1 MLTAKTKLHTK
12 NKRRDHRKEHVAGVW
27 GSPHRLLQTSCGRR
41 QGRRAADQLCG
52 LSGTHGYSK
61 FRTQYLQRS
70 CFLPQS
76 EKKNKRNHT
85 WAPGD
90 LSPSHSAFRNP
101 HHGLSR
107 TCARALAVGGR
118 QHAAQLVALRAG
130 PGLPASPG
138 LQGCDFPRTLFLLRL
153 SLFYSCGSESL
164 AYGCLWA
171 IALNSLEETRG
182 KTMKEKRALLQV
194 PEPRKTPAVLFP
206 CVSRA

>member
-27 GSPHRLLQTSCGRR
+27 GSPHRRLQTSCGRR

-61 FRTQYLQRS
+61 FRTQCLQRS

-107 TCARALAVGGR
+107 TCALALAVGWSLCR
-118 QHAAQLVALRAG
+118 LA
-130 PGLPASPG
+130 
-138 LQGCDFPRTLFLLRL
+138 QGCQHPL
-153 SLFYSCGSESL
+153 
-164 AYGCLWA
+164 
-171 IALNSLEETRG
+171 
-182 KTMKEKRALLQV
+182 
-194 PEPRKTPAVLFP
+194 
-206 CVSRA
+206 VSRAAISLRPSSSSGFLCSTAVAVRALPTAVFGQSP